1 MATTVEL
8 QQAEGVARVTF
19 QSENG
24 IQLLDAT
31 ARKQLKSILDKLAKS
46 NNRIVVFEARG
57 RTFLAGADIQELK
70 ALTRATARKYS
81 RAGQRLFQK
90 IADLP
95 ALTVAAVH
103 AACVGG
109 GCELALACDV
119 RLAASGARI
128 GLPEVTL
135 GLIPGWGGTARSRV
149 LLGPTAA
156 HRIVLSGELF
166 LASTAQSLGLVHEV
180 IPDEDFRNAVDAR
193 IAQWR
198 KAAPRAVSAAKTLLD
213 RATRSA
219 LRKELAQEVRAF
231 AACFGTGEP
240 QEGLAAFLEKRTAAW
255 CDGAD

>member
-1 MATTVEL
+1 MATMVEL
-8 QQAEGVARVTF
+8 QQAEGVARVRF
-19 QSENG
+19 GSENG
-24 IQLLDAT
+24 IQLLDAS
-31 ARKQLKSILDKLAKS
+31 ARKQLKGILDEISKTDV
-46 NNRIVVFEARG
+46 RIVVFEATG

-81 RAGQRLFQK
+81 RSGQRLFQK

-149 LLGPTAA
+149 LLGQSAA

-180 IPDEDFRNAVDAR
+180 ISDEGFREAVDAR

-198 KAAPRAVSAAKTLLD
+198 KAAPQALATAKTLLD
-213 RATRSA
+213 RATHAA
-219 LRKELAQEVRAF
+219 LRKELTQESRAF
-231 AACFGTGEP
+231 ASCFETAEAA
-240 QEGLAAFLEKRTAAW
+240 EGLAAFLEKRPAAW
-255 CDGAD
+255 CQM